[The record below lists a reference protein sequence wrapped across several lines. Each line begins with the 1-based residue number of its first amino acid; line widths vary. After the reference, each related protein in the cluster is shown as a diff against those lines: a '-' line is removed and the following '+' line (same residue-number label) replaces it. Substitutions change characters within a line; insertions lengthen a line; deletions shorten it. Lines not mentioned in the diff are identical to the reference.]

1 MQQVIIQAQPL
12 ARALSRSVLPSRL
25 PLSPKKRLKMTLFL
39 LFILTYANLYQS
51 KTSNTLH

>member
-12 ARALSRSVLPSRL
+12 ARALSRSVLPARL
-25 PLSPKKRLKMTLFL
+25 PLPPKKRLKMTLFL
-39 LFILTYANLYQS
+39 LVILRYTNLHQS